1 VLGKVTPNQLVRFGR
16 YRLDEH
22 GLWRRNREVR
32 LTPKA
37 LAVLRV
43 LVAHAGLVTSKQE
56 LFAAVWPDTAVSDA
70 ALSSCIQEL
79 RQALGEDARRPRYLE
94 TVHRR
99 GFRFAPVSADEPT
112 PASAPGLTF
121 ARPPTFVG
129 RERELQELRSWLAL
143 AEQGARQ
150 VVFVTGEPGIGKTTV
165 VDAFL
170 AEVAATGAWRVG
182 HGQCVEHYGAGEAY
196 LPILDALGRLCRE
209 PEGERVVRILAR
221 CAPTWLG
228 QMPALVTRAELRA
241 IQRRTQPSTR
251 ERMLR
256 ELTEAVEAL
265 AVDRPLVLR
274 LEDLHWS
281 DASTLDWLAFL
292 ARRPEQARLMLI
304 GIYRPVEVLGRDH
317 PLAAI
322 KPELHLHRQCRE
334 LNLGPLDD
342 TAVEHYL
349 TRRCPVAPENAP
361 ALARLAHAIHART
374 EGHPLFMATAV
385 EDLIT
390 RGVLVE
396 RKTGWRLT
404 RPPEA
409 VPLTVPG
416 DVREMIERQ
425 LAGLGP
431 TERRL
436 LEVASVAGA
445 EFSAAIVAAAMA
457 ADPADVEARCA
468 ELARRQQILRD
479 AGTARW
485 PDGTL
490 ATRYAF
496 RHALYQEALYDRL
509 PEGMR
514 VDLHGRVGARLEAAY
529 GAQSADLAAE
539 LAMHFDRSGD
549 VDRAV
554 RYLEQ
559 AGTTAIRRNAPREA
573 IRHLG
578 RAMEQLAT
586 LPETPTRAER
596 ELSLQV
602 ALGSQLT
609 ILRGSG
615 DPEVERVYAR
625 IRALC
630 GHTRGTSRLFP
641 ALWGLW
647 HFSWGRGE
655 VRQARTIAED
665 LLARAERTGDSAL
678 ILQARHALWPTL
690 LSVGELE
697 AAHDHAARGIA
708 LYDLATHASLAPTYG
723 NHDAG
728 VCARIVDAW
737 ALALLGFPDR
747 ARDAAYDAIALGERL
762 GHPFNVAI
770 AHLRAAVIHQE
781 RREPDAVQAGAETAM
796 ALAREHGFGLIVPR
810 ATGLLGWAT
819 AIAGRQEDGIVALR
833 KATASGA
840 RAGTEQYQAYLLAL
854 LADAYLMAGRAA
866 EGLAVVAEA
875 LAQATAT
882 GERFYEAE
890 LRRLRG
896 QLLLGSARQ
905 VEAEACFLEAIE
917 VARRQQARWLE
928 LRAAM
933 SLGRLRQQQ
942 GRADEACR
950 LLADLLDRFTE
961 GFETAH
967 LRDARALLTQH

>member
-1 VLGKVTPNQLVRFGR
+1 
-16 YRLDEH
+16 
-22 GLWRRNREVR
+22 VR

-37 LAVLRV
+37 LTVLRV
-43 LVAHAGLVTSKQE
+43 LVARAGRVTSKQE
-56 LFAAVWPDTAVSDA
+56 LFEAGWPDTAVSDA

-79 RQALGEDARRPRYLE
+79 RQALHEDARHPRYLE

-99 GFRFAPVSADEPT
+99 GFRFAPVSADEPP

-121 ARPPTFVG
+121 ARPPAFVG

-143 AEQGARQ
+143 AEQGSRQ

-170 AEVAATGAWRVG
+170 AEVAATGERRIG

-209 PEGERVVRILAR
+209 AEGERVVQILAR
-221 CAPTWLG
+221 YAPTWLG
-228 QMPALVTRAELRA
+228 QMPALISRAELRA
-241 IQRRTQPSTR
+241 IQRRTQPATR

-256 ELTEAVEAL
+256 ELTEAVEAF
-265 AVDRPLVLR
+265 AADRPLVLR

-281 DASTLDWLAFL
+281 DTSTLDWLAFL
-292 ARRPEQARLMLI
+292 ARRPERARLMLI

-317 PLAAI
+317 PLAGV
-322 KPELHLHRQCRE
+322 KPELQLHRQCRE
-334 LNLGPLDD
+334 LALGPLDD
-342 TAVEHYL
+342 AAGAHYL
-349 TRRCPVAPENAP
+349 ARRCPVAPEDASV
-361 ALARLAHAIHART
+361 LARLACAIHART
-374 EGHPLFMATAV
+374 EGHPLFMVTVV
-385 EDLIT
+385 EDLIV
-390 RGVLVE
+390 RGILVE
-396 RKTGWRLT
+396 RQDGWRLT
-404 RPPEA
+404 QPPDA
-409 VPLTVPG
+409 VPVTVPT
-416 DVREMIERQ
+416 DVRQMIERQ

-436 LEVASVAGA
+436 LEAASIAGA
-445 EFSAAIVAAAMA
+445 EFSAAIVAAAAA
-457 ADPADVEARCA
+457 ADAADVEARCA
-468 ELARRQQILRD
+468 EMARRQQFLRES
-479 AGTARW
+479 GTARW

-490 ATRYAF
+490 AARYAF
-496 RHALYQEALYDRL
+496 RHALYREGLYERV
-509 PEGMR
+509 PEGVR
-514 VDLHGRVGARLEAAY
+514 ADLHARVGARLEAAY
-529 GAQSADLAAE
+529 GARSADFAAE

-559 AGTTAIRRNAPREA
+559 AGTTAVRRNAPREA
-573 IRHLG
+573 IRHLD
-578 RAMEQLAT
+578 RAIEQIAT
-586 LPETPTRAER
+586 LPETPARAER
-596 ELSLQV
+596 ELSLQI

-609 ILRGSG
+609 TIRGSG
-615 DPEVERVYAR
+615 APEVERVYAR

-630 GHTRGTSRLFP
+630 GHTTDTARLFP

-655 VRQARTIAED
+655 VAQARTIAED
-665 LLARAERTGDSAL
+665 LLTRAERTGDSAL
-678 ILQARHALWPTL
+678 LLQARHALWPTL

-697 AAHDHAARGIA
+697 TAHDHAARGIE
-708 LYDLATHASLAPTYG
+708 LYDLETHVPLAPTYG

-728 VCARIVDAW
+728 VCARTANAW

-762 GHPFNVAI
+762 GHPFNI
-770 AHLRAAVIHQE
+770 TMAHLRAAVIHQE
-781 RREPDAVQAGAETAM
+781 RREPDALRARAETAM
-796 ALAREHGFGLIVPR
+796 ALAREHAFGLIVPR
-810 ATGLLGWAT
+810 ATGLLGWAV
-819 AIAGRQEDGIVALR
+819 AIEGRQEDGIVELR
-833 KATASGA
+833 HATASGA
-840 RAGTEQYQAYLLAL
+840 RAGTEQYQSYLLAL
-854 LADAYLMAGRAA
+854 LADACLMAGRAA
-866 EGLAVVAEA
+866 EGLAVVAEG
-875 LAQATAT
+875 LTGATAT

-896 QLLLGSARQ
+896 QLLLCGAREA
-905 VEAEACFLEAIE
+905 EAEACFLEAIE

-950 LLADLLDRFTE
+950 LVADVLGGFTE

-967 LRDARALLTQH
+967 LREARALFVQP